1 MNLGTKLLT
10 AAAIAVILTTMGAI
24 ITVYYLSAH
33 NRVVELREKMS
44 SVIEQSESVAGSMD
58 YMHKHEAF
66 DQAGLLKKATAQAE
80 GRPLSDYYA
89 STALYSTIPIVAAWR
104 SVEAAAKKNGFEFFT
119 PTRPGVPARNS
130 KNDYGERF
138 EPIFKAFE
146 RGEKE
151 YFFHDRD
158 RQHLVLARPVYLSA
172 SCLSCHG
179 DPARSRSGDGKDVL
193 GLPMEN
199 MKVGDVKGAFVL
211 DAALSGDP
219 VIKATVVSMTLV
231 GGLTLSIVLVG
242 FHVFT
247 TRTIIRPLSVTIN
260 QINGTSEQTSA
271 ASNQIATASQSLAE
285 GASEQAASLEE
296 TSASLEEMTSMVKRT
311 ADSARAAKQL
321 TSETRVAA
329 NSGAQSNQKLNG
341 SLDLIR
347 SASEDM
353 RQAVGGIKASSD
365 NVARI
370 IKTIDEIAFQTN
382 ILALNAAVEA
392 ARAGEAGQGFAVV
405 ADEVRNLAQRS
416 ARAAKE
422 TAELIDVSVRQSE
435 HGVIVNERMV
445 ETIKTVAA
453 AAGDVAK
460 ALKEIES
467 RVAEVDSQVGQIASA
482 SSEQSTGILQIN
494 TAVTE
499 LDKVTQSN
507 AANAE
512 ESASVC
518 EELHAQALSLKEAIH
533 NLKHLVDGT
542 ASHTDGLTTGR
553 KSHGPKVPPGAG
565 TDSTDNS
572 LFRSLEQKKMFS
584 LTSTIQHGRG
594 GAQEKSAIG
603 NRANPTDSISF

>member
-1 MNLGTKLLT
+1 MKLGTKLLT
-10 AAAIAVILTTMGAI
+10 AAAFAVILTTMGAVV
-24 ITVYYLSAH
+24 TVYYLSSH

-44 SVIEQSESVAGSMD
+44 SVIEQSESVATSMD

-66 DQAGLLKKATAQAE
+66 DQAGLLKKASDQAA
-80 GRPLSDYYA
+80 GRPLSEYYS

-104 SVEAAAKKNGFEFFT
+104 SVEAAAKKNSFEFFT
-119 PTRPGVPARNS
+119 PTRPGIPARNP
-130 KNDYGERF
+130 KNDYGKRF
-138 EPIFKAFE
+138 EPIFTAFE

-151 YFFHDRD
+151 YFLHDKK
-158 RQHLVLARPVYLSA
+158 RQHLVLARPVHLSA

-179 DPARSRSGDGKDVL
+179 DPAKSRSGDGKDII

-199 MKVGDVKGAFVL
+199 LKVGDVKGAFVL

-231 GGLTLSIVLVG
+231 GGLTLIVVLVG
-242 FHVFT
+242 FHLFT
-247 TRTIIRPLSVTIN
+247 TRTIILPLSTTIN

-271 ASNQIATASQSLAE
+271 ASTQIATASQSLAE

-296 TSASLEEMTSMVKRT
+296 TSASLEEMTSMVRRT

-321 TSETRVAA
+321 TSETRNAA
-329 NSGAQSNQKLNG
+329 SSGTQSNQKLHG
-341 SLDLIR
+341 ALGLIR
-347 SASEDM
+347 NASEDM
-353 RQAVGGIKASSD
+353 RHAVEGIKASSD

-422 TAELIDVSVRQSE
+422 TAELIDASVRQSE
-435 HGVIVNERMV
+435 QGVVVNERMV
-445 ETIKTVAA
+445 ETIKTVSAA
-453 AAGDVAK
+453 AADVAK
-460 ALKEIES
+460 ALKEIET
-467 RVAEVDSQVGQIASA
+467 RVTEVDSEVGQIASA

-518 EELHAQALSLKEAIH
+518 EELRAQALSLKQAIH

-542 ASHTDGLTTGR
+542 AVPGPTSVEDWKSRNSDT
-553 KSHGPKVPPGAG
+553 SHGPE
-565 TDSTDNS
+565 SESSDNS
-572 LFRSLEQKKMFS
+572 FVHSPEKKKASSFRSIIRHAEGEARAK
-584 LTSTIQHGRG
+584 LTHG
-594 GAQEKSAIG
+594 
-603 NRANPTDSISF
+603 NYANPRDPASF

>member
-1 MNLGTKLLT
+1 
-10 AAAIAVILTTMGAI
+10 
-24 ITVYYLSAH
+24 
-33 NRVVELREKMS
+33 
-44 SVIEQSESVAGSMD
+44 
-58 YMHKHEAF
+58 
-66 DQAGLLKKATAQAE
+66 
-80 GRPLSDYYA
+80 
-89 STALYSTIPIVAAWR
+89 
-104 SVEAAAKKNGFEFFT
+104 
-119 PTRPGVPARNS
+119 
-130 KNDYGERF
+130 
-138 EPIFKAFE
+138 
-146 RGEKE
+146 
-151 YFFHDRD
+151 
-158 RQHLVLARPVYLSA
+158 
-172 SCLSCHG
+172 
-179 DPARSRSGDGKDVL
+179 
-193 GLPMEN
+193 MEN

-219 VIKATVVSMTLV
+219 VIKATVVSMTIV
-231 GGLTLSIVLVG
+231 GGLTLIIVLIG

-247 TRTIIRPLSVTIN
+247 TRTIIRPLSTTIN

-296 TSASLEEMTSMVKRT
+296 TSASLEEMTSMVRRT

-321 TSETRVAA
+321 TSETRSAA

-341 SLDLIR
+341 SLELIR

-353 RQAVGGIKASSD
+353 RLAVGGIKASSD

-422 TAELIDVSVRQSE
+422 TAELIDASVRQSE
-435 HGVIVNERMV
+435 QGVIVNERMF

-542 ASHTDGLTTGR
+542 VSHSPGSVAER
-553 KSHGPKVPPGAG
+553 NSHGPEAPRGAG
-565 TDSTDNS
+565 ADPSDRS
-572 LFRSLEQKKMFS
+572 FFRSLEQKNTSS
-584 LTSTIQHGRG
+584 LTSAIHHGKG
-594 GAQEKSAIG
+594 GTQKKSAAG
-603 NRANPTDSISF
+603 NSANSGDAVSF